1 MECSNCHQ
9 PLDSSARFCS
19 KCGKSVPVSTATRC
33 KQCWAEIAVDASF
46 CSVCAT
52 KTSEAKIGI
61 STSRAKEWR
70 RFFEEVK
77 WSKTQTPKELQRVKE
92 YLAKGDLGW
101 ADRALV
107 EAGFKLPMDTDPF
120 ETIFFMVWILSRMK
134 DLPVPLK
141 YVSLKD
147 ADTGREE
154 WKSVFVAATR
164 CKMLLVSSP
173 PVSTILQTT
182 KRVPKGTFAFSYT
195 DLTETRMSPQH
206 L

>member
-33 KQCWAEIAVDASF
+33 EQCWAEIAVDASF
-46 CSVCAT
+46 CSVCGT

-61 STSRAKEWR
+61 SMSRAKEWR

-120 ETIFFMVWILSRMK
+120 
-134 DLPVPLK
+134 
-141 YVSLKD
+141 
-147 ADTGREE
+147 
-154 WKSVFVAATR
+154 
-164 CKMLLVSSP
+164 
-173 PVSTILQTT
+173 
-182 KRVPKGTFAFSYT
+182 
-195 DLTETRMSPQH
+195 
-206 L
+206 